1 MSKSATLSTTPLTEQ
16 RLDTWLWAARFFKTR
31 SLASAAIEG
40 GKIVLNDQV
49 CKKAGK
55 GLRID
60 DQLEIERGDTH
71 WVITIKGL
79 LKQRGSAT
87 IAQTLYAESPEA
99 LAERLRQAQE
109 QQQIRQQ
116 NPTPT
121 KPDQHT
127 RILLRAL
134 RRESP
139 SSLSDFREIGCKSI

>member
-1 MSKSATLSTTPLTEQ
+1 MSKSAALSTPPPTEQ

-40 GKIVLNDQV
+40 GKIRLNDQA

-55 GLRID
+55 GVRIGD
-60 DQLEIERGDTH
+60 RLDIERGDTR
-71 WVITIKGL
+71 WVITVKGL

-99 LAERLRQAQE
+99 LAERLRLRQAQH
-109 QQQIRQQ
+109 QIRQQ
-116 NPTPT
+116 NPTPS

-134 RRESP
+134 RRESVE
-139 SSLSDFREIGCKSI
+139 S